1 MSNFFAGLVV
11 VMSTLTGTAVFAA
24 PTVPAK
30 TAQLEKFAA
39 TMPTDSALTL
49 RTPDRV
55 LFRVHRQRPDADG
68 DCADGGDHDYNVAAP
83 QTAPQ
88 AAPGNLRAV
97 RTIR

>member
-1 MSNFFAGLVV
+1 MV

-39 TMPTDSALTL
+39 TMPTDSALIL

-55 LFRVHRQRPDADG
+55 LFRIHRQLPDANG
-68 DCADGGDHDYNVAAP
+68 DCADGGDNDFNVAAP
-83 QTAPQ
+83 QPAPQ
-88 AAPGNLRAV
+88 AAPGNFRVV